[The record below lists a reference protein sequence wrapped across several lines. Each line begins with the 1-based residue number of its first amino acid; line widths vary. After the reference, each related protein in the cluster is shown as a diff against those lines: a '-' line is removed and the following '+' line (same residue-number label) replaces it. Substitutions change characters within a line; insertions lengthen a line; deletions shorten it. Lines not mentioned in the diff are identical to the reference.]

1 MIIKPANP
9 AVNVPYPMSQRQ
21 LAPEGAEVPDG
32 DLYWIRRLRAGEVV
46 RVHVDDAPDLSAPVA
61 PLLTR

>member
-1 MIIKPANP
+1 MIIKPAKP
-9 AVNVPYPMSQRQ
+9 DVNVPYPMSQRT

-46 RVHVDDAPDLSAPVA
+46 RVEHAPDPTAPVA
-61 PLLTR
+61 PLTTR